1 LSVTSGTPP
10 ISTPVTAL
18 GHIRSHLTSG
28 ASGDV
33 PIPNGTSRRPSR
45 PQRGQRRGDSY
56 HCRALHRF
64 AFTSHK
70 FQFASCP
77 PKPHKGTSGVVYR
90 DEPMTNAKNGNDL
103 AELERRLWAAADQL
117 WANSSLRP
125 SEYSA
130 PVLGLIFLR
139 FADNAFTKV
148 EAELKGKATDRRAVG
163 KLD

>member
-1 LSVTSGTPP
+1 
-10 ISTPVTAL
+10 
-18 GHIRSHLTSG
+18 
-28 ASGDV
+28 
-33 PIPNGTSRRPSR
+33 
-45 PQRGQRRGDSY
+45 
-56 HCRALHRF
+56 
-64 AFTSHK
+64 
-70 FQFASCP
+70 
-77 PKPHKGTSGVVYR
+77 
-90 DEPMTNAKNGNDL
+90 MTNAKNGNDL
-103 AELERRLWAAADQL
+103 AELERRLWEAADQL

>member
-1 LSVTSGTPP
+1 MS
-10 ISTPVTAL
+10 
-18 GHIRSHLTSG
+18 
-28 ASGDV
+28 
-33 PIPNGTSRRPSR
+33 NGR
-45 PQRGQRRGDSY
+45 
-56 HCRALHRF
+56 
-64 AFTSHK
+64 
-70 FQFASCP
+70 
-77 PKPHKGTSGVVYR
+77 
-90 DEPMTNAKNGNDL
+90 NGNDL